1 MHNTQTPTQAQP
13 ANPCQHPI
21 VILRDVASSDMES
34 LLRFMYHGEVHVGQE
49 QLAAFLKTAQMLQ
62 VRGLADVN
70 SGVATAKIPPST
82 SSGGNNGSAP
92 ATPRNPWQDNGR
104 GELNEGALS
113 PPPEKRSKSYSPP
126 LGNHVEQK
134 TDLQE
139 SLLGQALEGGPTIH
153 TIPTNNVQTQSTG
166 EDSNSISDNE
176 EEISNNESILNS
188 VKTEPSDILNDNIEH
203 HRNSFPTIL
212 GLPGLIPGPSG
223 IHAANQ
229 DPNYGRWQPSGGDG
243 SSSSSGWL
251 PGTSSARND
260 HTTGSGT
267 YQSGVHNSKGQDL
280 SSLLQQHH
288 HHHHLHATSQAS
300 QQHALNALN
309 SLNSLNSLNTEQL
322 TMMHQKLQN
331 NLQTLQQQQQ
341 TATAKNE
348 LNLMLQSCAKE
359 KIQES
364 MALFHQQTHRRFH
377 QQSHA
382 HQTDNA
388 NQSGKPK
395 CPECGKIYSNNS
407 NLKQHIV
414 NVHTVQTEYVSC
426 HVCSKQFKTKQYLQ
440 IHLLS
445 MHATTGRDGMG
456 VVVQHTL
463 AGRLIKLPQPP
474 PPTRVRRTQMD
485 TMRVRATDP
494 RPCPKCGKI
503 YRSAHTLRTHLEDK
517 HTICPGYRC
526 VLCGTVAKSRNS
538 LHSHMSRQH
547 RGISTKDLP
556 VLPMPSQF
564 DPDLASRLLAKA
576 GVKVSPAELRA
587 RASPTGPR
595 RGDMRL
601 EIPRGGAP
609 SEAGSSICGGDDPE
623 DLTLPLSLSRE
634 PNTAPLHPP
643 GHLHPGHHNA
653 SATGSAILDTYLQ
666 FIAENS
672 GLATMGLS
680 PEQAAAVAA
689 AHAAKMA
696 QMSTMD
702 KLGGRGIDDYPMIGR
717 DEGRGPGLV
726 HEDRQELQDRHVAL
740 LEEGESS
747 GGEDDDFSDND
758 EPEIVKAE

>member
-1 MHNTQTPTQAQP
+1 MAASSSSSSGEQQYSLRWNDFHSSILSSFRHLRDEEDFVDVTLACDSSSFTAHKVVLSACSPYFRRLLK

-70 SGVATAKIPPST
+70 SGAATAKIPPPS
-82 SSGGNNGSAP
+82 SSGGYNGSAP

-104 GELNEGALS
+104 GDLNEGGLS
-113 PPPEKRSKSYSPP
+113 PPPEKRPRSQSPP

-134 TDLQE
+134 SELQE

-153 TIPTNNVQTQSTG
+153 TTPSNNVQAQSTG
-166 EDSNSISDNE
+166 EDSNSMSDNE
-176 EEISNNESILNS
+176 EDMSNNDSILNS
-188 VKTEPSDILNDNIEH
+188 VKTEPSDILNDSMEH
-203 HRNSFPTIL
+203 HRNSFPAALL

-229 DPNYGRWQPSGGDG
+229 DPSYV
-243 SSSSSGWL
+243 
-251 PGTSSARND
+251 ARRGLD
-260 HTTGSGT
+260 MT
-267 YQSGVHNSKGQDL
+267 
-280 SSLLQQHH
+280 
-288 HHHHLHATSQAS
+288 
-300 QQHALNALN
+300 
-309 SLNSLNSLNTEQL
+309 
-322 TMMHQKLQN
+322 
-331 NLQTLQQQQQ
+331 
-341 TATAKNE
+341 
-348 LNLMLQSCAKE
+348 
-359 KIQES
+359 
-364 MALFHQQTHRRFH
+364 
-377 QQSHA
+377 
-382 HQTDNA
+382 
-388 NQSGKPK
+388 
-395 CPECGKIYSNNS
+395 
-407 NLKQHIV
+407 
-414 NVHTVQTEYVSC
+414 
-426 HVCSKQFKTKQYLQ
+426 
-440 IHLLS
+440 
-445 MHATTGRDGMG
+445 
-456 VVVQHTL
+456 
-463 AGRLIKLPQPP
+463 
-474 PPTRVRRTQMD
+474 
-485 TMRVRATDP
+485 RVRATDP

-517 HTICPGYRC
+517 HTVCPGYRC

-556 VLPMPSQF
+556 VLPMPSPF
-564 DPDLASRLLAKA
+564 DPELASRLLAKA

-623 DLTLPLSLSRE
+623 DLTLPLSLRYGSPTPNNNTVITKVSGNNSSSSTKNSTATAIAAKSMDTMIGSRE

-643 GHLHPGHHNA
+643 GHLHPSHHNT

-696 QMSTMD
+696 HMSAMD
-702 KLGGRGIDDYPMIGR
+702 KLGGRGIEDYPMIGR
-717 DEGRGPGLV
+717 DEGRGLGIV
-726 HEDRQELQDRHVAL
+726 HEDRHDVLQDRHGVL
-740 LEEGESS
+740 LDEGDSS
-747 GGEDDDFSDND
+747 GGEEDDFSENE